1 MTDMHPYEALKI
13 ALQEARDERDDWR
26 ESATRAAGESCGDER
41 HCTCVGP
48 LRKELRDAKAKLAAL
63 VAAVQNSER
72 QFVGWVSLDVGDID
86 GNEVGVVTD
95 HNKLLAEMRRVALAA
110 SRAEESL

>member
-63 VAAVQNSER
+63 VAACEMA
-72 QFVGWVSLDVGDID
+72 LDID
-86 GNEVGVVTD
+86 SEDVPVDAFHDKWKGAPGYGNGDGSREILS
-95 HNKLLAEMRRVALAA
+95 KALAA
-110 SRAEESL
+110 AKVQP

>member
-41 HCTCVGP
+41 HCACVGP

-63 VAAVQNSER
+63 VDYLRDEMATSSKAIPSTADEAIGDAER
-72 QFVGWVSLDVGDID
+72 VLFCQQ
-86 GNEVGVVTD
+86 
-95 HNKLLAEMRRVALAA
+95 LLEHEALAA
-110 SRAEESL
+110 AKVQP